1 MEIPMSSV
9 VAINQRARS
18 LEQKAL
24 RRRAV
29 LQVAET
35 YLIEVGYEAFS
46 MSKLAKKIGL
56 AKGTLY
62 LYFQTREEL
71 FLTLYDQ
78 SLIRWS
84 QTFIDELSDS
94 MTSKAYSQKLFSTAS
109 ADGTFVPLL
118 IRLEHMIEH
127 NVAIPRLI
135 SSKQVFINQV
145 EVLAEVTSNSL
156 RLSKAQAIE
165 VVKTMGVLLIGATQG
180 DQGPSLDHEE
190 LPEDVQNLIVS
201 FSSEPLFVKNAVRI
215 IEGIRAEAGSDI

>member
-1 MEIPMSSV
+1 MEVLMSSV

-18 LEQKAL
+18 AEQKAH
-24 RRRAV
+24 RRREV
-29 LQVAET
+29 LEAAET
-35 YLIEVGYEAFS
+35 YFLEVGYEAFS

-56 AKGTLY
+56 AKGTFY

-109 ADGTFVPLL
+109 ADGTFLPLL

-145 EVLAEVTSNSL
+145 EVLAEVTSNAL

-215 IEGIRAEAGSDI
+215 IEGIRVEAVSNI

>member
-1 MEIPMSSV
+1 M
-9 VAINQRARS
+9 AQ
-18 LEQKAL
+18 
-24 RRRAV
+24 
-29 LQVAET
+29 
-35 YLIEVGYEAFS
+35 
-46 MSKLAKKIGL
+46 LAKKTGV

-71 FLTLYDQ
+71 FLTLYEQ

-84 QTFIDELSDS
+84 QVFIDDLSDS

-109 ADGTFVPLL
+109 ADGTFLPLL

>member
-1 MEIPMSSV
+1 
-9 VAINQRARS
+9 
-18 LEQKAL
+18 
-24 RRRAV
+24 
-29 LQVAET
+29 
-35 YLIEVGYEAFS
+35 
-46 MSKLAKKIGL
+46 
-56 AKGTLY
+56 
-62 LYFQTREEL
+62 
-71 FLTLYDQ
+71 
-78 SLIRWS
+78 
-84 QTFIDELSDS
+84 
-94 MTSKAYSQKLFSTAS
+94 
-109 ADGTFVPLL
+109 
-118 IRLEHMIEH
+118 MIEH

-215 IEGIRAEAGSDI
+215 IEGIRAEAGSNI

>member
-1 MEIPMSSV
+1 MSSAV
-9 VAINQRARS
+9 VINQRARS
-18 LEQKAL
+18 TEQKAL
-24 RRRAV
+24 RRHAV
-29 LQVAET
+29 LTAAET
-35 YLIEVGYEAFS
+35 YFHEVGYEAFS
-46 MSKLAKKIGL
+46 MAQLAKKTGF

-71 FLTLYDQ
+71 FLTLYEQ

-84 QTFIDELSDS
+84 QAFIDDLSDS

-109 ADGTFVPLL
+109 ADGTFLPLL

-127 NVAIPRLI
+127 NVDIPRLI
-135 SSKQVFINQV
+135 SSKQVFILQV
-145 EVLAEVTSNSL
+145 EALAEATSMSL
-156 RLSKAQAIE
+156 SLSEAQAIE